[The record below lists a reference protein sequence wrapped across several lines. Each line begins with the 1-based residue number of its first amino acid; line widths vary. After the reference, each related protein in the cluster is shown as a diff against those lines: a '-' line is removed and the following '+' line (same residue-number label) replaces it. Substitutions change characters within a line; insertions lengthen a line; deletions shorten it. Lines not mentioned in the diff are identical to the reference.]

1 MRFSFILLLA
11 CTLNLSHIPIVWG
24 QEDPVPKTADG
35 RFPAQDFLC
44 EAGVGTYASII
55 MGKRQGGDSM
65 FEIELLLEQE
75 GMKPNIFFSEEVHKE
90 IMLEAFETPRWNTKE
105 NKLQAM
111 EEFRNKWTV
120 ACLRAPR

>member
-1 MRFSFILLLA
+1 MRFSFTLLLA

-35 RFPAQDFLC
+35 RFPLNKAFC
-44 EAGVGTYASII
+44 EAAIGNHAALI
-55 MGKRQGGDSM
+55 MRSRLRGDSM
-65 FEIELLLEQE
+65 SDTEQYLEKIGANE
-75 GMKPNIFFSEEVHKE
+75 SDYVSKIVAEEM
-90 IMLEAFETPRWNTKE
+90 MLTALESPRWNTPE
-105 NKLQAM
+105 NQKRAV